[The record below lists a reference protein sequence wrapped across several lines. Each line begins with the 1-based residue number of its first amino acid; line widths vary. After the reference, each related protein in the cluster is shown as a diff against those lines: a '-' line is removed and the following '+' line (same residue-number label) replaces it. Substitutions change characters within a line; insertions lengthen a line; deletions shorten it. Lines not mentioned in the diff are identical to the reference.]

1 MLISSTKK
9 VQSRVVQGNELRRRP
24 SLIWG
29 TEGSMK
35 TRKSV
40 GKSMDLWTSVTLV
53 EARAGCGGTPAS
65 SKCTPEDKAR
75 DA

>member
-53 EARAGCGGTPAS
+53 EARAGWWWDTCKLEVYT
-65 SKCTPEDKAR
+65 
-75 DA
+75 